1 MESLSSS
8 EMPGSEEMLM
18 VNEPSLNL
26 GRKLLPK
33 QKNTP
38 TATTNSAA
46 VPTITLRVLASTH
59 SRARS

>member
-8 EMPGSEEMLM
+8 EMPGSEDMLM

-33 QKNTP
+33 EKNVARAATSS
-38 TATTNSAA
+38 TAVEPITHRVWPNTHVSACW
-46 VPTITLRVLASTH
+46 
-59 SRARS
+59 

>member
-8 EMPGSEEMLM
+8 EMPGREEILM
-18 VNEPSLNL
+18 VKEPSLNL

-38 TATTNSAA
+38 TATTNNAA
-46 VPTITLRVLASTH
+46 VPTMTLRVLASTH

>member
-1 MESLSSS
+1 
-8 EMPGSEEMLM
+8 M
-18 VNEPSLNL
+18 VNDPSLNL

-38 TATTNSAA
+38 MDTANNAA
-46 VPTITLRVLASTH
+46 VPIITLRVLASTQ

>member
-1 MESLSSS
+1 
-8 EMPGSEEMLM
+8 M
-18 VNEPSLNL
+18 VNDPSLNL

-38 TATTNSAA
+38 MATTNNAA
-46 VPTITLRVLASTH
+46 VPMMTLRVLASTQ